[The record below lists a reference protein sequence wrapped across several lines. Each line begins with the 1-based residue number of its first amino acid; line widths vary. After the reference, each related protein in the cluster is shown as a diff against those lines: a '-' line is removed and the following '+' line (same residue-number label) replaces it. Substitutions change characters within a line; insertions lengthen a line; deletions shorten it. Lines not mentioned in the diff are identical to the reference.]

1 MIKLLR
7 EGNLRYPWLLKGAM
21 ATIAITFVIG
31 MGWWGYGESQTDAVA
46 TVGPLKVSRDEF
58 MRRYKNLYE
67 YSKKQKM
74 PDLVK
79 DEVLKEIAVEQ
90 MVEEKIWRLAA
101 EDMGITVTPDELRD
115 AITRIKDFH
124 QDGKFSPEL
133 YKRLLSFN
141 RLTPAQFETEY
152 AGRLLGD
159 KAATV
164 ISDSVALTPAELEEV
179 KTLMARQSSA
189 EPLAGLSAND
199 RILQNMLFQK
209 QQRALAAFKEAMRAK
224 VQVQIRKE
232 LL

>member
-7 EGNLRYPWLLKGAM
+7 ESNLRYPWLLKSAM
-21 ATIAITFVIG
+21 AAIAITFVIG

-58 MRRYKNLYE
+58 LRRYKNIYE

-74 PDLVK
+74 PDVVK

-101 EDMGITVTPDELRD
+101 EDMGITVTTDELRD
-115 AITRIKDFH
+115 AIMRVKDFH
-124 QDGKFSPEL
+124 QNGRFDQEL
-133 YKRLLSFN
+133 YKRTLAFN
-141 RLTPAQFETEY
+141 RLTPKQFETEY

-159 KAATV
+159 KAATI
-164 ISDSVALTPAELEEV
+164 ISDSVALTPAELEEA

>member
-7 EGNLRYPWLLKGAM
+7 EGNLLHPWLLKGTM

-101 EDMGITVTPDELRD
+101 DDMGITVTPAELRD
-115 AITRIKDFH
+115 AIMRVKDFH
-124 QDGKFSPEL
+124 QNGKFDPEL

-141 RLTPAQFETEY
+141 RLTPGQFETEY

-164 ISDSVALTPAELEEV
+164 IIDSVALTPTELEEV
-179 KTLMARQSSA
+179 KALMARQSSA

-209 QQRALAAFKEAMRAK
+209 QQRALAAFKEAMKAK

>member
-7 EGNLRYPWLLKGAM
+7 EGNVRYPWLLKGAM

-58 MRRYKNLYE
+58 VRRYKNLYE

-74 PDLVK
+74 PDVVK

-101 EDMGITVTPDELRD
+101 EDMGITVTSAELRD
-115 AITRIKDFH
+115 AITRIKDF
-124 QDGKFSPEL
+124 QQNGKFDPEL
-133 YKRLLSFN
+133 YKRTLAFN

-164 ISDSVALTPAELEEV
+164 IADSVALTPAELEEV
-179 KTLMARQSSA
+179 KALMARQSSA
-189 EPLAGLSAND
+189 EPLTGLSAND

-224 VQVQIRKE
+224 FQVTIRKE

>member
-7 EGNLRYPWLLKGAM
+7 EGNLLYPWVLKAFM
-21 ATIAITFVIG
+21 ATIAITFVVG

-101 EDMGITVTPDELRD
+101 EDMGITVTTDELRD
-115 AITRIKDFH
+115 AIMRIKDF
-124 QDGKFSPEL
+124 QQNGKFDPEL
-133 YKRLLSFN
+133 YKRTLAFN
-141 RLTPAQFETEY
+141 RLTPGQFETEY

-159 KAATV
+159 KAATIIV
-164 ISDSVALTPAELEEV
+164 DSVALTPAELEEV
-179 KTLMARQSSA
+179 RALMARQSSA

-224 VQVQIRKE
+224 VNVQIRKE